1 MSFWVERERERER
14 ERDELREIYTA
25 IVTMYIYTILEFT
38 QLVQKFL
45 FIVV

>member
-1 MSFWVERERERER
+1 MSFWVERER

-45 FIVV
+45 FIGV

>member
-1 MSFWVERERERER
+1 MSFWVERERER
-14 ERDELREIYTA
+14 DELKKIYTA

-45 FIVV
+45 FILV